1 MTPCLTPDTFNMTS
15 SSDAH
20 KRIEALKKWLK
31 KWNYDYFVHNKN
43 EVSEA
48 ARDQI
53 KKELIELESQYPQF
67 ITSDSPTQRVG
78 SVLSGKFG
86 KIKHLR
92 PKQSLM
98 DCFSDEELEEW
109 EERNLKLIPG
119 EKLDYLTEY
128 KIDGLNL
135 SLIYE
140 KGKLHKAIT
149 RGNGVF
155 GEDVTH
161 SVRTIASVPLELEEI
176 GGIRLEDYPVIE
188 ASGEVFMSLT
198 SFKKVNA
205 SGGQV
210 FANPRNAAA
219 GTVRQLDPSITASR
233 NLEMFFYTL
242 NLIDNKTLPEP
253 TSQKE
258 SLELMMKLGFR
269 VNNKFVHH
277 LSLESVE
284 KEMKK
289 VEKERGKID
298 YQIDGLVVKVN
309 SFRHQNLLGSTAK
322 APRWAIAYKFPA
334 EQSTTKV
341 LSIDIQVGRTG
352 ALTPV
357 AILEPTRVAG
367 STVSRA
373 TLHNEDEIERKDVR
387 VGDTVIIQKAGDII
401 PEVVEVLKD
410 LRTGHEKPFKMPRHC
425 PVCGTETVKPEDEVV
440 SRCPN
445 LNCYA
450 VHQQQL
456 EHFVSRRAFD
466 IDGLGEKVIEQ
477 LIEHKLVEDAADLFS
492 LQYED
497 LMKLDLFKDK
507 KTENLLSAL
516 EKSKIVPLG
525 RFIYAMGIR
534 HVGEETADL
543 LAEHLDLKTHPIKL
557 KKEQQKNQLSLFTE
571 ENDDEVEVASIKELS
586 HELKK
591 LTLDVLNEIE
601 GIGEKVAESIVEW
614 AHASETHKLLEKF
627 ERAGIKLRV
636 TKRSTSDTLSGL
648 TFVITGTLPTLS
660 RDQAK
665 DLIKANGGKA
675 SSAVSKNTDYVV
687 AGSEPGTKY
696 EKAEKLGVKII
707 GEEAF
712 LKMIGK

>member
-1 MTPCLTPDTFNMTS
+1 MKKQ
-15 SSDAH
+15 DAQN
-20 KRIEALKKWLK
+20 RILALKKWLK
-31 KWNYDYFVHNKN
+31 KWNYDYFVLNKN
-43 EVSEA
+43 DVSEA

-53 KKELIELESQYPQF
+53 KKELIELETAHPEF
-67 ITSDSPTQRVG
+67 ITPDSPTQRVG
-78 SVLSGKFG
+78 SVLSGKFA
-86 KIKHLR
+86 KIKHVR

-98 DCFSDEELEEW
+98 DCFSNEELEAW

-140 KGKLHKAIT
+140 KGKLKKAIT
-149 RGNGVF
+149 RGNGIF

-176 GGIRLEDYPVIE
+176 EGLKLEDYPLIE
-188 ASGEVFMSLT
+188 ASGEVFMT
-198 SFKKVNA
+198 KTAFKKTNE
-205 SGGQV
+205 SGGQI

-233 NLEMFFYTL
+233 NLEMFFYSLYMTEGSK
-242 NLIDNKTLPEP
+242 IPFPK
-253 TSQKE
+253 SQKE
-258 SLELMMKLGFR
+258 TLELLMKLGFR

-277 LSLESVE
+277 TSLASIE
-284 KEMKK
+284 KEMQKAAK
-289 VEKERGKID
+289 GREKLD
-298 YQIDGLVVKVN
+298 YMIDGLVIKVN
-309 SFRHQNLLGSTAK
+309 DFRHQNLLGSTAK

-341 LSIDIQVGRTG
+341 LSIDLQVGRTG
-352 ALTPV
+352 AVTPV
-357 AILEPTRVAG
+357 AILEPTQVAG

-401 PEVVEVLKD
+401 PEVVEVLTE
-410 LRTGHEKPFKMPRHC
+410 LRSGDEKVFKMPKKC
-425 PVCGTETVKPEDEVV
+425 PVCGTGLEKPEGEVV

-445 LNCYA
+445 KNCFA
-450 VHQQQL
+450 VHQHQL

-466 IDGLGEKVIEQ
+466 IDGLGEKVLEQ
-477 LIEHKLVEDAADLFS
+477 LIENKLVEDAADLFS

-497 LMKLDLFKDK
+497 LMTLELFKDK

-516 EKSKIVPLG
+516 EKSKIIPLG

-543 LAEHLDLKTHPIKL
+543 LADCFDLKTHHLKL
-557 KKEQQKNQLSLFTE
+557 KKEQQKNQLSLFIE
-571 ENDDEVEVASIKELS
+571 ENEDEIEVASLKELQQ
-586 HELKK
+586 HLKK
-591 LTLDVLNEIE
+591 LDLDFLSAIE

-614 AHASETHKLLEKF
+614 AHAKETHHLLEKF
-627 ERAGIKLRV
+627 ERVGIKLRV
-636 TKRSTSDTLSGL
+636 TKKSKSDSLANL
-648 TFVITGTLPTLS
+648 TFVITGTLPSLS

-665 DLIKANGGKA
+665 DMIKANGGKCT
-675 SSAVSKNTDYVV
+675 SSVSKNTDYVL
-687 AGSEPGTKY
+687 AGSEPGSKY

-707 GEEAF
+707 GEEEF
-712 LKMIGK
+712 LKLINK

>member
-1 MTPCLTPDTFNMTS
+1 MNNADIQ
-15 SSDAH
+15 

-31 KWNYDYFVHNKN
+31 KWNYDYFVLNQN

-53 KKELIELESQYPQF
+53 KKELIELETQHPEF

-92 PKQSLM
+92 AKQSLM
-98 DCFSDEELEEW
+98 DCFSDQELEDW
-109 EERNLKLIPG
+109 EERNQKLVPG
-119 EKLDYLTEY
+119 ERLDYLTEY

-140 KGKLHKAIT
+140 KGKLKKAIT

-161 SVRTIASVPLELEEI
+161 SIRTIASVPLELEEVE
-176 GGIRLEDYPVIE
+176 GISLKDYPIIE
-188 ASGEVFMSLT
+188 ASGEVFMTKS
-198 SFKKVNA
+198 SFKKINE

-219 GTVRQLDPSITASR
+219 GTVRQLDPNITASR

-242 NLIDNKTLPEP
+242 NLIDNQTLPEP
-253 TSQKE
+253 KSQKE
-258 SLELMMKLGFR
+258 SLELLMKLGFR

-277 LSLESVE
+277 PSIDSI
-284 KEMKK
+284 KKAMKQA
-289 VEKERGKID
+289 EKERDQLD
-298 YQIDGLVVKVN
+298 YMIDGLVVKVN
-309 SFRHQNLLGSTAK
+309 DFRHQNLLGSTAK

-357 AILEPTRVAG
+357 AILEPTLVAG

-373 TLHNEDEIERKDVR
+373 TLHNEEEIERKDVR

-401 PEVVEVLKD
+401 PEVVEVLTD
-410 LRTGHEKPFKMPRHC
+410 LRTGDEKPFKMPPHC
-425 PVCGTETVKPEDEVV
+425 PVCGTKTEKPEGEVV

-445 LNCYA
+445 KKCFA

-466 IDGLGEKVIEQ
+466 IEGLGEKVIEQ
-477 LIEHKLVEDAADLFS
+477 LIENKLVEDAADLFS
-492 LQYED
+492 LQYDD
-497 LMKLDLFKDK
+497 LMKLEFFKDK

-516 EKSKIVPLG
+516 EKSKVIPLG
-525 RFIYAMGIR
+525 RFIYALGIR

-543 LAEHLDLKTHPIKL
+543 LAQSLDLKTHSLKL
-557 KKEQQKNQLSLFTE
+557 KKGDQKNQLNLFSQE
-571 ENDDEVEVASIKELS
+571 SDDEIEVASIMELS
-586 HELKK
+586 TALKK
-591 LTLDVLNEIE
+591 LTVDGLNEIE
-601 GIGEKVAESIVEW
+601 GIGDKVAESIFEW
-614 AHASETHKLLEKF
+614 ANDKVTPHLLEKF
-627 ERAGIKLRV
+627 ERVSIKLRV
-636 TKRSTSDTLSGL
+636 TKTSASDTLSGL
-648 TFVITGTLPTLS
+648 TLVITGTLPTLS

-675 SSAVSKNTDYVV
+675 SSSVSKKTDYVL
-687 AGSEPGTKY
+687 AGTEPGSKY
-696 EKAEKLGVKII
+696 ETAQKLGVKII
-707 GEEAF
+707 GEEEF
-712 LKMIGK
+712 LKMIRK